1 VIACKEFIPITEGN
15 CLHHQNMFRNELDY
29 IRIEWQSVRVMDKL
43 MKVVCQASNRIFVG
57 LPLCTW
63 LLSPEYYVLSYEG
76 RNSDFV
82 DLNVQY
88 TVDVVKTAT
97 IFGCLLTF

>member
-1 VIACKEFIPITEGN
+1 
-15 CLHHQNMFRNELDY
+15 
-29 IRIEWQSVRVMDKL
+29 
-43 MKVVCQASNRIFVG
+43 MKVVCRASNRIFVG

-63 LLSPEYYVLSYEG
+63 LLSLKYYVLIFEG

-97 IFGCLLTF
+97 ILRMLPNFLKP